1 MIAKRCIYH
10 LIRVKDSRLTQEK
23 VKFQWLDSCEKSFQ
37 ELKTQLMSS
46 FDSARGFRWFYG
58 GVWVQNGSES
68 FLVSEVKKKQ
78 DSDPIFIRLKEEV
91 QDQKIQVIMDRIAKS
106 VYFLPVNTSYSDE
119 DYARLYLR
127 KLVKLH
133 GVQLTIISYRDMR
146 RRELEFNVGDFIYL
160 KSSPMKGVK
169 RFGKKGKLSPRYVG
183 PCKILSRYGKVAY
196 ELELPAE
203 LASVDLV
210 FYVSL
215 LNKCI
220 GDPTSIV
227 PLERIGMENSLSYEE
242 FSVWTITIQIALSTF
257 LFHSATALIPELDF
271 EILLRLSFEQ
281 NLAQIS
287 GVLMPLYLN
296 SQILGALQESFASEL
311 AARMNAMS
319 SATNNVVEL
328 RRNLF
333 IAYNRERQ
341 VTFSFRLI
349 HFTTSVGKV
358 STTCVCYCSR
368 AGRKNFK
375 KSIEEWRQIQPTS
388 EDGTMVQPLPAEMN
402 NMWTT
407 VVGGSKKD
415 RTYGTR
421 VLQSSSTPPLFP
433 SSSSTLQTVEEMEAM
448 KKQIMELMQKCA
460 ANDAR
465 FAKFD
470 KLEELVKKHMPQ
482 LFYDEEDNE
491 SDDN

>member
-1 MIAKRCIYH
+1 
-10 LIRVKDSRLTQEK
+10 
-23 VKFQWLDSCEKSFQ
+23 
-37 ELKTQLMSS
+37 
-46 FDSARGFRWFYG
+46 
-58 GVWVQNGSES
+58 
-68 FLVSEVKKKQ
+68 
-78 DSDPIFIRLKEEV
+78 
-91 QDQKIQVIMDRIAKS
+91 
-106 VYFLPVNTSYSDE
+106 
-119 DYARLYLR
+119 
-127 KLVKLH
+127 
-133 GVQLTIISYRDMR
+133 MR

-160 KSSPMKGVK
+160 KSSPMKGMK

-220 GDPTSIV
+220 SDPTSIV

-257 LFHSATALIPELDF
+257 LFHSATAL
-271 EILLRLSFEQ
+271 FEQ
-281 NLAQIS
+281 DLAQIS

-311 AARMNAMS
+311 ATRMNAMS
-319 SATNNVVEL
+319 SATNNVIEL

-358 STTCVCYCSR
+358 STACVCYCSR
-368 AGRKNFK
+368 AGRNIKMGE
-375 KSIEEWRQIQPTS
+375 KSALFLRSTKGRIGRKTRTVQEDIGSNRVIGLHIIEEWRQIQPTS

>member
-1 MIAKRCIYH
+1 
-10 LIRVKDSRLTQEK
+10 
-23 VKFQWLDSCEKSFQ
+23 
-37 ELKTQLMSS
+37 
-46 FDSARGFRWFYG
+46 
-58 GVWVQNGSES
+58 
-68 FLVSEVKKKQ
+68 
-78 DSDPIFIRLKEEV
+78 
-91 QDQKIQVIMDRIAKS
+91 
-106 VYFLPVNTSYSDE
+106 
-119 DYARLYLR
+119 
-127 KLVKLH
+127 
-133 GVQLTIISYRDMR
+133 
-146 RRELEFNVGDFIYL
+146 
-160 KSSPMKGVK
+160 MKGVK

-183 PCKILSRYGKVAY
+183 PYKILSRYGKVAY

-220 GDPTSIV
+220 D
-227 PLERIGMENSLSYEE
+227 IGG
-242 FSVWTITIQIALSTF
+242 
-257 LFHSATALIPELDF
+257 TA
-271 EILLRLSFEQ
+271 R
-281 NLAQIS
+281 
-287 GVLMPLYLN
+287 
-296 SQILGALQESFASEL
+296 ALQESFASEL

-328 RRNLF
+328 RRNLS

-341 VTFSFRLI
+341 
-349 HFTTSVGKV
+349 
-358 STTCVCYCSR
+358 
-368 AGRKNFK
+368 
-375 KSIEEWRQIQPTS
+375 
-388 EDGTMVQPLPAEMN
+388 EMN

-421 VLQSSSTPPLFP
+421 FLQSSSTPPLFP